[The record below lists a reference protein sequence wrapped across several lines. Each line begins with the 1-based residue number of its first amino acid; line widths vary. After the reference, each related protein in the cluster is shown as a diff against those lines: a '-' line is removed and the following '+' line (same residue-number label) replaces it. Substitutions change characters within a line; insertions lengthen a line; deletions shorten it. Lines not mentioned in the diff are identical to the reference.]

1 MKRLRSAPAIII
13 STTAAAALLVLTLSP
28 GTTRAAIVY
37 SGLRNIPIPTTADG
51 ITLDADTGTTS
62 TSSTPPAGWDINF
75 FLGGFA
81 IAASADLQP
90 VRFGTGNQDPVQRFD
105 ADTVIV
111 STLQYSSGETGS
123 STHIGTAPGNF
134 QEGQSGYLG
143 FRFLPNGSAP
153 GATPLYGWM
162 RVTLTANNPGGII
175 HEWAWETTG
184 APITTGQIPEPSA
197 GILAAAAAA
206 FLTNRRRSRGI
217 HAASVLASVL

>member
-1 MKRLRSAPAIII
+1 MTRPRSAPTRRI
-13 STTAAAALLVLTLSP
+13 TATAALLILTSF
-28 GTTRAAIVY
+28 GSTASAAIVY
-37 SGLRNIPIPTTADG
+37 SGLRDIPIPTTADG

-81 IAASADLQP
+81 IAASADFQP
-90 VRFGTGNQDPVQRFD
+90 ARQGTGNQDPVQRFD

-123 STHIGTAPGNF
+123 STHLGASGNF
-134 QEGQSGYLG
+134 QEGESGYLG
-143 FRFLPNGSAP
+143 FRFVTNGSAP

-175 HEWAWETTG
+175 HEWAYETTG
-184 APITTGQIPEPSA
+184 SPITTGQVPEPSSPPLLA
-197 GILAAAAAA
+197 GIALLLR
-206 FLTNRRRSRGI
+206 FRRRR
-217 HAASVLASVL
+217 